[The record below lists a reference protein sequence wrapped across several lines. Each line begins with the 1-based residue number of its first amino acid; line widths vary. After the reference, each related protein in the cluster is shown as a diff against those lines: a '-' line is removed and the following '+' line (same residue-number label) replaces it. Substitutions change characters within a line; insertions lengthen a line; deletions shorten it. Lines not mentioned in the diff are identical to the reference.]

1 MQRQGNTLSM
11 VLRTAWDGHELA
23 PLIKRD
29 RTVASNP
36 HICLI
41 GHITLQELRALLS
54 TNDVWGG
61 LVNRVLWACVRRHA
75 IVACPKPIDDEDA
88 DKLAAE
94 LARVAIYAHERP
106 AELRLSNSA
115 ADHWAHVY
123 PELTRDRPG
132 LLGAA
137 TARAEAQV
145 LRLALTYALIDGA
158 DRVEDHHIEAALA
171 MWRYSD
177 DSANYLFGGLD
188 DIELDPDA
196 EKILQALTDG
206 PKTQTQIVDLFSR
219 NLPGRKLQALLTQL
233 RDRGLIIAA
242 KKPTAGRPQTIWH
255 LVLQNE
261 KNERNELRN

>member
-1 MQRQGNTLSM
+1 
-11 VLRTAWDGHELA
+11 
-23 PLIKRD
+23 
-29 RTVASNP
+29 
-36 HICLI
+36 
-41 GHITLQELRALLS
+41 
-54 TNDVWGG
+54 
-61 LVNRVLWACVRRHA
+61 
-75 IVACPKPIDDEDA
+75 
-88 DKLAAE
+88 LAAE
-94 LARVAIYAHERP
+94 LARVAVYAHERP
-106 AELRLSNSA
+106 AELRLSNRA

-145 LRLALTYALIDGA
+145 LRLALTYALIEGA

-177 DSANYLFGGLD
+177 DSANYLFGGLG